1 MIAKK
6 RPFSTLRANRR
17 PIALAIAL
25 ALSSGVAEAA
35 IINVS
40 GGCTLIN
47 AIKNANTNTDTD
59 GATGCPGGSGADTLN
74 LKAKSTYTLTAINNT
89 TNGPNGLPVVT
100 SVITINGNGATIKRA
115 GAVGTPNFR
124 LLRIV
129 NGNVTINDLKLSGG
143 RVTGAT
149 DYGGGISNNGTLTLN
164 NSTVSGN
171 GALGAS
177 SSGSGILNGYGGILT
192 LNNST
197 VSGNSATGGG
207 AIADFGGTAT
217 IINSTISGNRA
228 IGDNGGVGGIVNL
241 GNMKLTN
248 STISGNSSISA
259 ANYGVGAIQNSGTMA
274 LVHSTVSNNSI
285 AHGNI
290 AGIQNAGTLTLT
302 NTLVA
307 KSQGGADCYSYMG
320 GSGNPPAV
328 TTFQGVNIVEDG
340 TCGLPPSPPPNLGAL
355 LDNGGPTLTR
365 ALLSGSPAIDKA
377 TKTLC
382 TANDQR
388 NIKRPQP
395 ATGNCDIGAYERLT
409 AIPSS
414 VASIVQFFDAQV
426 ASGGIV
432 GVDNLTVQKRNA
444 VRNQLLAAGHYRS
457 LNLNTQ
463 ACSQLG
469 RTRNRID
476 PDATPDFNDYVTGSS
491 GDELITQINTLRTN
505 WACN

>member
-1 MIAKK
+1 MITKN
-6 RPFSTLRANRR
+6 RLFSTLHASRR

-25 ALSSGVAEAA
+25 ALSGGVAQAA

-47 AIKNANTNTDTD
+47 AINNANTNTDTD
-59 GATGCPGGSGADTLN
+59 GATGCPAGSGADTLN
-74 LKAKSTYTLTAINNT
+74 LKAKSTYTLTAVNNS
-89 TNGPNGLPVVT
+89 NSGPNGLPVVT
-100 SVITINGNGATIKRA
+100 SVITINGNGATVKRA
-115 GAVGTPNFR
+115 GAANTPNFR

-129 NGNVTINDLKLSGG
+129 NGTVTINDLKLSGG

-149 DYGGGISNNGTLTLN
+149 DYGGGISNNGKLTLN

-207 AIADFGGTAT
+207 GIADFGGTAT
-217 IINSTISGNRA
+217 ITNSTISGNRA
-228 IGDNGGVGGIVNL
+228 IGDNGGVGGLVNL
-241 GNMKLTN
+241 GNMKLIN
-248 STISGNSSISA
+248 STISGNSSTSPA
-259 ANYGVGAIQNSGTMA
+259 SYGVGGIQNSGTMA

-285 AHGNI
+285 AHGNV
-290 AGIQNAGTLTLT
+290 AGIQNSRTMTLT

-307 KSQGGADCYSYMG
+307 NSQGGADCYSYMG
-320 GSGNPPAV
+320 GSGTPPAI
-328 TTFQGVNIVEDG
+328 TTFRGVNIVEDG
-340 TCGLPPSPPPNLGAL
+340 TCGVAASTAPKLGAL

-365 ALLSGSPAIDKA
+365 ALLAGSPAIDTAA
-377 TKTLC
+377 TPLC
-382 TANDQR
+382 KANDQR

-395 ATGNCDIGAYERLT
+395 TAGKCDIGAFERLT
-409 AIPSS
+409 TVPAS

-432 GVDNLTVQKRNA
+432 GVESFTIQKRIA

-457 LNLNTQ
+457 RNLSTL
-463 ACSQLG
+463 ACSQLD

-476 PDATPDFNDYVTGSS
+476 PDATPDSNDYVTGSS
-491 GDELITQINTLRTN
+491 GDELTAQINSLRTN

>member
-1 MIAKK
+1 MIAKN
-6 RPFSTLRANRR
+6 RLFSTLHTNHR

-25 ALSSGVAEAA
+25 ALSGGVVEAA
-35 IINVS
+35 TMDVS
-40 GGCTLIN
+40 GSCTLIN
-47 AIKNANTNTDTD
+47 AINNANSNTDTD
-59 GATGCPGGSGADTLN
+59 GATGCPAGSGADTLN
-74 LKAKSTYTLTAINNT
+74 LKAKSIYTLTAINNT

-100 SVITINGNGATIKRA
+100 SVITINGNGATVKRA
-115 GAVGTPNFR
+115 GAAGTPNFR

-129 NGNVTINDLKLSGG
+129 NGNVTINDLRLSGG

-149 DYGGGISNNGTLTLN
+149 DYGGGISNNGILTLN

-177 SSGSGILNGYGGILT
+177 SSGSGILNGYGAVLT

-217 IINSTISGNRA
+217 ITNSTISGNRA
-228 IGDNGGVGGIVNL
+228 IGETGGVGGLVNL

-248 STISGNSSISA
+248 STISGNSSTSPT
-259 ANYGVGAIQNSGTMA
+259 NYGTGGIQNSGTMT

-285 AHGNI
+285 AHGNV
-290 AGIQNAGTLTLT
+290 AGIQNGGTMTLT

-307 KSQGGADCYSYMG
+307 NSQGGADCYSYMG

-340 TCGLPPSPPPNLGAL
+340 TCGLPPSPPLNLGAL

-365 ALLSGSPAIDKA
+365 ALLTGSPAIDKA
-377 TKTLC
+377 AKALC
-382 TANDQR
+382 KANDQR

-395 ATGNCDIGAYERLT
+395 AAGNCDIGAYERLT
-409 AIPSS
+409 TVATS

-432 GVDNLTVQKRNA
+432 GVESFTIQKRNA

-457 LNLNTQ
+457 QNLTAL

-476 PDATPDFNDYVTGSS
+476 PDLTPDLNDYVTGSS
-491 GDELITQINTLRTN
+491 GDELIAQINTLRTN